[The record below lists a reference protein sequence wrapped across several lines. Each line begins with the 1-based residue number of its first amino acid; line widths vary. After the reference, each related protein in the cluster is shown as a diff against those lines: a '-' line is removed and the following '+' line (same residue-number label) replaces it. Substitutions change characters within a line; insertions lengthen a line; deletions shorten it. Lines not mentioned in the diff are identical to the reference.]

1 MKDILLIIKIMLKN
15 GLRPDKKKI
24 KDGSIIAIYI
34 VLAISYLGLLAMGI
48 SAIVTVTPM
57 VVQNNLLAEFVTMIY
72 LAGASLVVIFGIIS
86 LLTYVYFNK
95 DAEFMAS
102 LPVKPGKVFLA
113 KLTIVY
119 LYEFVIFA
127 AAIIP
132 MLITVGIVASQG
144 VIFYLSSLLGVLLVP
159 GFPLAISSIIAI
171 PVMYIVSFFRNKGAF
186 TTIFL
191 LIIYGIIFGAYFF
204 GVMSL
209 QQGASKIGENFNSII
224 DNITNVTQLIS
235 KIFYPVYAIS
245 CLATGK
251 ALYGL
256 SAPLS
261 GLVNLAISLASIF
274 ILLLIAYFI
283 SNAVYHQST
292 IRQNE
297 SAKTSNSKIEKSEFR
312 SQLKALM
319 IKELK
324 DITRTS
330 AFGFQCLAGIIILP
344 LLLFGMSF
352 SISNIEGVEQ
362 SQELIRNI
370 YYAVSFGMLLMLGSG
385 MNITSSTAISR
396 EGKNFYMLKIIP
408 VDYETQIN
416 AKVYLSLIINYIAIF
431 VGYLVSIFVFKLGV
445 IEIIFFPIALALYS
459 YGYAYATIRF
469 DLKAPKLNWTTPNEA
484 VKNNQ
489 RAVIPTLVNMAV
501 CFVIMGGL
509 ATMYGFLGTT
519 SGMVNIPGYAV
530 ILIKIG
536 VWLILTLGFL
546 AFAIVSRNRL
556 YGSLNALYEKI
567 EV

>member
-261 GLVNLAISLASIF
+261 GLVNLAIGLASIF
-274 ILLLIAYFI
+274 IILLIAYLI

-312 SQLKALM
+312 SQL
-319 IKELK
+319 
-324 DITRTS
+324 
-330 AFGFQCLAGIIILP
+330 
-344 LLLFGMSF
+344 
-352 SISNIEGVEQ
+352 
-362 SQELIRNI
+362 
-370 YYAVSFGMLLMLGSG
+370 
-385 MNITSSTAISR
+385 
-396 EGKNFYMLKIIP
+396 
-408 VDYETQIN
+408 
-416 AKVYLSLIINYIAIF
+416 
-431 VGYLVSIFVFKLGV
+431 
-445 IEIIFFPIALALYS
+445 
-459 YGYAYATIRF
+459 
-469 DLKAPKLNWTTPNEA
+469 
-484 VKNNQ
+484 
-489 RAVIPTLVNMAV
+489 
-501 CFVIMGGL
+501 
-509 ATMYGFLGTT
+509 
-519 SGMVNIPGYAV
+519 
-530 ILIKIG
+530 
-536 VWLILTLGFL
+536 
-546 AFAIVSRNRL
+546 
-556 YGSLNALYEKI
+556 
-567 EV
+567 

>member
-1 MKDILLIIKIMLKN
+1 MKDIFLLIKIMLIN
-15 GLRPDKKKI
+15 GLRPDKKK

-34 VLAISYLGLLAMGI
+34 ALGISYLSILAMGI
-48 SAIVTVTPM
+48 TTIATVTPI
-57 VVQNNLLAEFVTMIY
+57 VAQNNLLAEFVTMIY
-72 LAGASLVVIFGIIS
+72 LAGTSLVVIFGIIS

-127 AAIIP
+127 AAVIP

-144 VIFYLSSLLGVLLVP
+144 VVFYLSSLLGVLIVP
-159 GFPLAISSIIAI
+159 ALPLAISSVIAI
-171 PVMYIVSFFRNKGAF
+171 PLMNVVSFFRNKGVF

-191 LIIYGIIFGAYFF
+191 LVIYSVIFGAYIF
-204 GVMSL
+204 GISSL

-224 DNITNVTQLIS
+224 DNITTVTQIIS

-256 SAPLS
+256 GVPLS

-297 SAKTSNSKIEKSEFR
+297 SAKSSNSKIEKSEFR